1 MKTKLTPNMCYIAGL
16 QSRSSEARSAVGVR
30 TSIQEIEEKFAELC
44 IKELAV
50 PPNRL
55 IIDDEGE
62 ERHIYFY
69 HSRIYKRL
77 HEVIDNQV
85 RRFRWTNEFSG
96 NYVAG
101 MFDCA
106 GYLHG
111 NSLSIRGIT
120 SADAVMLEQL
130 GIRTEGNRIK
140 NITKFI
146 ALIKGYSIMLER
158 MNPDRAAARRQ
169 TRKGE

>member
-1 MKTKLTPNMCYIAGL
+1 MAGL
-16 QSRSSEARSAVGVR
+16 QSKSKETRSAVGIR
-30 TSIQEIEEKFAELC
+30 TGILEIEEKFVELC

-50 PPNRL
+50 QPNRL

-62 ERHIYFY
+62 ERHVYFY
-69 HSRIYKRL
+69 HSRIYKRI
-77 HEVIDNQV
+77 HEIIGKQV
-85 RRFRWTNEFSG
+85 RMFRWTNEFSG
-96 NYVAG
+96 SYVAG

-130 GIRTEGNRIK
+130 GIRTDGNRIK

-146 ALIKGYSIMLER
+146 ALIKGYSVLLDLMNLER
-158 MNPDRAAARRQ
+158 IIARKQ
-169 TRKGE
+169 PRKDE